1 MGQDKCEYLFKG
13 KENYDH
19 NLCCKITYAN
29 CGKKDTTKIFHFG
42 QNRIFYIT

>member
-1 MGQDKCEYLFKG
+1 MGQNKCEYLFKG

-42 QNRIFYIT
+42 